1 LQPNHIVLDGLPL
14 HLGAFLDRQRVHQLR
29 RDNAEQGSERS
40 AVVLFLIS
48 AVLDHIPEAL
58 PLELHLITIAHSA

>member
-1 LQPNHIVLDGLPL
+1 
-14 HLGAFLDRQRVHQLR
+14 VHQLR